1 MTPPSALSP
10 ARREA
15 THTAAD
21 LITADRQLHF
31 ICEGWKRGLDF
42 ARMRQLVVKIYGPE
56 VKPCQLHWTQVDRL
70 IIEIWRLELRKQAA
84 RASELQR

>member
-1 MTPPSALSP
+1 MSPPSAFSL

-15 THTAAD
+15 RPLSAD

-31 ICEGWKRGLDF
+31 ICEAWKHGLDF
-42 ARMRQLVVKIYGPE
+42 ARMRQLVVKIYGAE
-56 VKPCQLHWTQVDRL
+56 VKPCQLNWTQVDRL

-84 RASELQR
+84 RSSEFQR